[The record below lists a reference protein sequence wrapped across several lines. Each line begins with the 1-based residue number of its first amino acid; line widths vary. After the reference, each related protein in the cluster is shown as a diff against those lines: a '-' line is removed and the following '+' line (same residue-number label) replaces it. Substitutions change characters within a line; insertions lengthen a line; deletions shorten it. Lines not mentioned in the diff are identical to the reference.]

1 MFQLGLSPAGTL
13 ARLCPA
19 PLCPQGT
26 AGWEGTPGDTHSPS
40 TMVAQAGTGAA
51 DAPGLAG
58 GTGWVT
64 PCVSLRI
71 LLHLLKCLYVKP
83 RRIFLPLLSLLSPP
97 ARIYFFFY
105 KISVLRCQSQWT
117 FSTDVSAFSFLPP
130 SEMIVTIYR
139 IRVIGAE
146 GSNCCYISASEQFVF
161 VPSKIFLEMF
171 LSPQSNTASV
181 PCHAMTY
188 ICTEDAR

>member
-1 MFQLGLSPAGTL
+1 MGDS
-13 ARLCPA
+13 LC
-19 PLCPQGT
+19 
-26 AGWEGTPGDTHSPS
+26 
-40 TMVAQAGTGAA
+40 
-51 DAPGLAG
+51 
-58 GTGWVT
+58 VT
-64 PCVSLRI
+64 ED
-71 LLHLLKCLYVKP
+71 
-83 RRIFLPLLSLLSPP
+83 SPP
-97 ARIYFFFY
+97 PTEMSLCQTQEDFFAFALPVVSTSQNLFFFFY

>member
-1 MFQLGLSPAGTL
+1 MLQDWLVGQGGWLPVCHWGFYSTYWNVFMSNPGGFFCLCSP
-13 ARLCPA
+13 C
-19 PLCPQGT
+19 C
-26 AGWEGTPGDTHSPS
+26 
-40 TMVAQAGTGAA
+40 
-51 DAPGLAG
+51 
-58 GTGWVT
+58 
-64 PCVSLRI
+64 
-71 LLHLLKCLYVKP
+71 LHQP
-83 RRIFLPLLSLLSPP
+83 ESI
-97 ARIYFFFY
+97 FFFY

-188 ICTEDAR
+188 ICTEDAW